1 MRSMIEVPPRH
12 CSVAGSADEPCKAYH
27 CIIKMY
33 VILWEFRP
41 APGREPEFEQAYG
54 PDGRWIQLFRR
65 TPGYLGSELLHD
77 AEDFNR
83 YLTLDRWESPEAY
96 ERFRVAR
103 GADYEALDR
112 ECVGFTEHE
121 ARIGAFQ
128 I

>member
-1 MRSMIEVPPRH
+1 MIV
-12 CSVAGSADEPCKAYH
+12 SA
-27 CIIKMY
+27 KMY

-41 APGREPEFEQAYG
+41 APGREPEFRLAYG
-54 PDGRWIQLFRR
+54 PDGRWMRLFKR

-77 AEDFNR
+77 TDDVNR

-103 GADYEALDR
+103 GSDYEALDR
-112 ECVGFTEHE
+112 ECEGFTVHE